1 MMGGRGGGPT
11 SNFTA
16 DGKRIKANKSVI
28 KPLVKLMVPHWGM
41 LLLCVVCVLLVNASD
56 LIKPYVL
63 EIAIDDFLIGRHE
76 QVGFYSLWGLA
87 AAYFLV
93 IATGS
98 VSQLFQQRIM
108 ARVCQTILDTLRRRV
123 FRHIHAMPLADMDAM
138 GSGRLLTRATNDV
151 EELNSFYTDVLVGLF
166 RDVFLLIGLTATM
179 LVMNWRLA
187 LVAFTVLPLIAVISV
202 FCRNALRRN
211 FVRMKA
217 LIGQIN
223 GFIAESLSGIRII
236 QAFNREKEK
245 YAEIFELDR
254 KYKKTTM
261 FQVLMNSF
269 LRPLMEV
276 INSLAVVFLLLFGF
290 SRVGLTV
297 GAIEV
302 GVIVAFKSY
311 IEQFFEPI
319 NDLAEKY
326 NNIQSA
332 MVSAERIFT
341 LLNDDSRLEKL
352 DAPGREEPIR
362 GTVEF
367 DHVWF
372 AYTNEDWVLR
382 DVSFRCEPGDKIAFV
397 GATGAGKT
405 TIISLLSRFYE
416 PQKGRILIDGVD
428 IREWKL
434 SALRSQIGVVL
445 QDVFLFVG
453 TIADNVRINAPI
465 SDEDVAEAL
474 RLSCAESFVNG
485 LPGGMHHV
493 VAERGATFS
502 TGERQLI
509 SFARAIAHKP
519 SILVLDEATAN
530 IDSNT
535 EALIQRS
542 IQEISAGRT
551 SIFIAHRLSTIR
563 SCDCIYAMEHG
574 RIVESGTHEELL
586 RLDGL
591 YARLYRET
599 MTAGGDKLGEA
610 DAPKPAKAAEEAP
623 AIRGPRAP
631 RDGDE

>member
-1 MMGGRGGGPT
+1 MMRGGPT
-11 SNFTA
+11 SNFTP
-16 DGKRIKANKSVI
+16 DGKRIKANKSVL
-28 KPLVKLMVPHWGM
+28 KPLMKLMQPHMWM
-41 LLLCVVCVLLVNASD
+41 LLLCVACVLLVNASD
-56 LIKPYVL
+56 LAKPYVL
-63 EIAIDDFLIGRHE
+63 EIAIDDFLIAGNA
-76 QVGFYSLWGLA
+76 QTGLYSLWGLA
-87 AAYFLV
+87 LIYFIV

-98 VSQLFQQRIM
+98 LCSLFQQRIM
-108 ARVCQTILDTLRRRV
+108 ARICQSILDDLRRRM
-123 FRHIHAMPLADMDAM
+123 FRHIHAMPLADMDKM

-179 LVMNWRLA
+179 LIMDWRLA
-187 LVAFTVLPLIAVISV
+187 LVSFTVLPLIAIISV
-202 FCRNALRRN
+202 ACRNALRKN

-269 LRPLMEV
+269 LRPVMEV
-276 INSLAVVFLLLFGF
+276 ITSLAVVLLLLFGF
-290 SRVGLTV
+290 NKVGIAV

-341 LLNDDSRLEKL
+341 LLNDDGNLEQL
-352 DAPGREEPIR
+352 DAPGRDEPIV

-372 AYTNEDWVLR
+372 AYNNEDWVLR
-382 DVSFRCEPGDKIAFV
+382 DVSFKAKPGDKIAFV

-416 PQKGRILIDGVD
+416 PQKGRILVDGVD

-434 SALRSQIGVVL
+434 GALRSQVGVVL

-453 TIADNVRINAPI
+453 SIADNVRINAPI
-465 SDEDVAEAL
+465 SDEQVAEAI
-474 RLSCAESFVNG
+474 RLSCAEDFVNS
-485 LPGGMHHV
+485 LPGGMHHM

-509 SFARAIAHKP
+509 SFARAIAHDP

-535 EALIQRS
+535 EALIQDS
-542 IQEISAGRT
+542 IQKISAGRT

-563 SCDCIYAMEHG
+563 ACDCIYAMEHG
-574 RIVESGTHEELL
+574 RIVESGNHEELL
-586 RLDGL
+586 AKGGL
-591 YARLYRET
+591 YARLCAET
-599 MTAGGDKLGEA
+599 MGE
-610 DAPKPAKAAEEAP
+610 ES
-623 AIRGPRAP
+623 
-631 RDGDE
+631 

>member
-1 MMGGRGGGPT
+1 MMRGGPT
-11 SNFTA
+11 SNFTP
-16 DGKRIKANKSVI
+16 DGKRIKANKSVL
-28 KPLVKLMVPHWGM
+28 KPLMKLMQPHMWM
-41 LLLCVVCVLLVNASD
+41 LLLCVACVLLVNASD
-56 LIKPYVL
+56 LAKPYVL
-63 EIAIDDFLIGRHE
+63 EIAIDDFLIAGNA
-76 QVGFYSLWGLA
+76 QTGLYSLWGLA
-87 AAYFLV
+87 LIYFIV

-98 VSQLFQQRIM
+98 LCSLFQQRIM
-108 ARVCQTILDTLRRRV
+108 ARICQSILDDLRRKM
-123 FRHIHAMPLADMDAM
+123 FRHIHAMPLADMDKM

-179 LVMNWRLA
+179 LIMDWRLA
-187 LVAFTVLPLIAVISV
+187 LVSFTVLPLIAIISV
-202 FCRNALRRN
+202 ACRNALRKN

-269 LRPLMEV
+269 LRPVMEV
-276 INSLAVVFLLLFGF
+276 ITSLAVVLLLLFGF
-290 SRVGLTV
+290 NKVGIAV

-341 LLNDDSRLEKL
+341 LLNDDGNLEQL
-352 DAPGREEPIR
+352 DAPGRDEPIV

-372 AYTNEDWVLR
+372 AYNNEDWVLR
-382 DVSFRCEPGDKIAFV
+382 DVSFKAKPGDKIAFV

-416 PQKGRILIDGVD
+416 PQKGRILVDGVD

-434 SALRSQIGVVL
+434 GALRSQVGVVL

-453 TIADNVRINAPI
+453 SIADNVRINAPI
-465 SDEDVAEAL
+465 SDEQVAEAI
-474 RLSCAESFVNG
+474 RLSCAEDFVNS
-485 LPGGMHHV
+485 LPGGMHHM

-509 SFARAIAHKP
+509 SFARAIAHDP

-535 EALIQRS
+535 EALIQDS
-542 IQEISAGRT
+542 IQKISAGRT

-563 SCDCIYAMEHG
+563 ACDCIYAMEHG
-574 RIVESGTHEELL
+574 RIVESGNHEELL
-586 RLDGL
+586 AKGGL
-591 YARLYRET
+591 YARLCAET
-599 MTAGGDKLGEA
+599 MGE
-610 DAPKPAKAAEEAP
+610 ES
-623 AIRGPRAP
+623 
-631 RDGDE
+631 

>member
-1 MMGGRGGGPT
+1 MMGRGAV
-11 SNFTA
+11 SNFTL
-16 DGKRIKANKSVI
+16 DGKRIRPGRGAI
-28 KPLVKLMVPHWGM
+28 RPLVGLMKPHIAM
-41 LLLCVVCVLLVNASD
+41 LLVTVLCVLLVNIAD
-56 LIKPYVL
+56 LAKPYIMK
-63 EIAIDDFLIGRHE
+63 IAIDDFLIGGAQE
-76 QVGFYSLWGLA
+76 VGFYSLWGIALG
-87 AAYFLV
+87 YFLV
-93 IATGS
+93 IVTGA

-108 ARVCQTILDTLRRRV
+108 ARICQSILDELRRRV
-123 FRHIHAMPLADMDAM
+123 FRHVHAMKLQDMDAM

-151 EELNSFYTDVLVGLF
+151 EELNSFYTDVLIGLF
-166 RDVFLLIGLTATM
+166 RDVFLLAGLAVTM

-187 LVAFTVLPLIAVISV
+187 LVAFTVVPLIVLISV
-202 FCRNALRRN
+202 FCRNALRKN

-217 LIGQIN
+217 LTGRIN

-245 YAEIFELDR
+245 YEELVELDR
-254 KYKKTTM
+254 QYKKTGM

-269 LRPLMEV
+269 MRPMMEV
-276 INSLAVVFLLLFGF
+276 INSLAVVFLLLYGF
-290 SRVGLTV
+290 RHVGIAV

-332 MVSAERIFT
+332 MVSAERIFS
-341 LLNDDSRLEKL
+341 LLDDDQNLEEP
-352 DAPGREEPIR
+352 DGDGYAAPIR

-372 AYTNEDWVLR
+372 AYVEDKWVLK
-382 DVSFRCEPGDKIAFV
+382 DVSFKCDIGDRIAFV
-397 GATGAGKT
+397 GSTGAGKT

-428 IREWKL
+428 IRDWQL
-434 SALRSQIGVVL
+434 GSLRSQIGVVL

-453 TIADNVRINAPI
+453 SIADNVRINAPI
-465 SDEDVAEAL
+465 DDEKVAEAL
-474 RLSCAESFVNG
+474 RLSCAEKFVKS
-485 LPGGMHHV
+485 LPDGMHHM

-509 SFARAIAHKP
+509 SFARAIAHDP
-519 SILVLDEATAN
+519 AILVLDEATAN

-535 EALIQRS
+535 ESLIQRS
-542 IQEISAGRT
+542 IQEISTGRT
-551 SIFIAHRLSTIR
+551 SIFVAHRLSTIR
-563 SCDCIYAMEHG
+563 SCDRIYAMEHG

-586 RLDGL
+586 ALGGL
-591 YARLYRET
+591 YARLCAET
-599 MTAGGDKLGEA
+599 GAEGSVGSAEKDPDEPTHEILTE
-610 DAPKPAKAAEEAP
+610 APKGRQNQGSGGTEE
-623 AIRGPRAP
+623 
-631 RDGDE
+631 

>member
-1 MMGGRGGGPT
+1 MMRGGPT
-11 SNFTA
+11 SNFTP
-16 DGKRIKANKSVI
+16 DGKRIKANKSVL
-28 KPLVKLMVPHWGM
+28 KPLMKLMQPHIVM
-41 LLLCVVCVLLVNASD
+41 LLLCVGCVFLVNLSD
-56 LIKPYVL
+56 LAKPYVM
-63 EIAIDDFLIGRHE
+63 EIAIDDFLIAKNVQNGL
-76 QVGFYSLWGLA
+76 YSLWGLA
-87 AAYFLV
+87 ALYFIV

-98 VSQLFQQRIM
+98 LSSLFQQRIM
-108 ARVCQTILDTLRRRV
+108 ARICQQILDELRRRV
-123 FRHIHAMPLADMDAM
+123 FRHIHAMPLAEMDKM

-166 RDVFLLIGLTATM
+166 RDVFLLIGLAATM
-179 LVMNWRLA
+179 LIMNWQLA
-187 LVAFTVLPLIAVISV
+187 LVAFTVLPLIVLLSV
-202 FCRNALRRN
+202 FCKNALRKN

-261 FQVLMNSF
+261 FQVLMHSF

-276 INSLAVVFLLLFGF
+276 INSLAVVLLLLFGF
-290 SRVGLTV
+290 QKVGLEF

-332 MVSAERIFT
+332 MVSADRIFT
-341 LLNDDSRLEKL
+341 LLENDSNLEQL
-352 DAPGREEPIR
+352 NAPGREEPII
-362 GTVEF
+362 GAVEF

-372 AYTNEDWVLR
+372 AYTDEDWVLK
-382 DVSFRCEPGDKIAFV
+382 DVCFKANPGDRIAFV

-416 PQKGRILIDGVD
+416 PQKGRILIDGID
-428 IREWKL
+428 IRDWKL
-434 SALRSQIGVVL
+434 GSLRSQIGVVL

-453 TIADNVRINAPI
+453 SIADNVRINAPI
-465 SDEDVAEAL
+465 SDEEVAKAL
-474 RLSCAESFVNG
+474 RLARAEDFVSG
-485 LPGGMHHV
+485 LPGGMHHM

-509 SFARAIAHKP
+509 SFARAIAHNP

-535 EALIQRS
+535 EALIQKS
-542 IQEISAGRT
+542 IQEISTGRT

-563 SCDCIYAMEHG
+563 SCDCIYTMEHG
-574 RIVESGTHEELL
+574 CIVESGNHEELL
-586 RLDGL
+586 AKNGL
-591 YARLYRET
+591 YARLCAET
-599 MTAGGDKLGEA
+599 LGE
-610 DAPKPAKAAEEAP
+610 ENE
-623 AIRGPRAP
+623 
-631 RDGDE
+631 

>member
-1 MMGGRGGGPT
+1 
-11 SNFTA
+11 
-16 DGKRIKANKSVI
+16 
-28 KPLVKLMVPHWGM
+28 
-41 LLLCVVCVLLVNASD
+41 
-56 LIKPYVL
+56 
-63 EIAIDDFLIGRHE
+63 
-76 QVGFYSLWGLA
+76 
-87 AAYFLV
+87 
-93 IATGS
+93 
-98 VSQLFQQRIM
+98 
-108 ARVCQTILDTLRRRV
+108 
-123 FRHIHAMPLADMDAM
+123 MDKM

-179 LVMNWRLA
+179 LIMDWRLA
-187 LVAFTVLPLIAVISV
+187 LVSFTVLPLIAIISV
-202 FCRNALRRN
+202 ACRNALRKN

-269 LRPLMEV
+269 LRPVMEV
-276 INSLAVVFLLLFGF
+276 ITSLAVVLLLLFGF
-290 SRVGLTV
+290 NKVGIAV

-341 LLNDDSRLEKL
+341 LLNDDGNLEQL
-352 DAPGREEPIR
+352 DAPGRDESIV

-372 AYTNEDWVLR
+372 AYNNEDWVLR
-382 DVSFRCEPGDKIAFV
+382 DVSFKAKPGNKIAFV

-416 PQKGRILIDGVD
+416 PQKGRILVDGVD
-428 IREWKL
+428 IPEWKL
-434 SALRSQIGVVL
+434 GALRSQVGVVL

-453 TIADNVRINAPI
+453 SIADNVRINAPI
-465 SDEDVAEAL
+465 SDEQVAEAI
-474 RLSCAESFVNG
+474 RLSCAEDFVSS
-485 LPGGMHHV
+485 LPGGMHHM

-509 SFARAIAHKP
+509 SFARAIAHDP

-535 EALIQRS
+535 EALIQDS
-542 IQEISAGRT
+542 IQKISAGRT

-563 SCDCIYAMEHG
+563 ACDCIYAMEHG
-574 RIVESGTHEELL
+574 RIVESGNHEELL
-586 RLDGL
+586 AKGGL
-591 YARLYRET
+591 YARLCAET
-599 MTAGGDKLGEA
+599 MGE
-610 DAPKPAKAAEEAP
+610 ES
-623 AIRGPRAP
+623 
-631 RDGDE
+631 

>member
-1 MMGGRGGGPT
+1 MMRGGPT
-11 SNFTA
+11 SNFTP

-28 KPLVKLMVPHWGM
+28 KPLMKLMQPHIWM
-41 LLLCVVCVLLVNASD
+41 LLVCVACVLLVNASD
-56 LIKPYVL
+56 LAKPYVL
-63 EIAIDDFLIGRHE
+63 EIAIDDFLIAGNA
-76 QVGFYSLWGLA
+76 QTGLYSLWGLA
-87 AAYFLV
+87 LIYFIV

-98 VSQLFQQRIM
+98 LSSLFQQRIM
-108 ARVCQTILDTLRRRV
+108 ARICQSILDDLRRRM
-123 FRHIHAMPLADMDAM
+123 FRHIHAMPLADMDKM

-179 LVMNWRLA
+179 LIMDWRLA
-187 LVAFTVLPLIAVISV
+187 LVSFTVLPLIAIISV
-202 FCRNALRRN
+202 ACRNALRRN

-276 INSLAVVFLLLFGF
+276 ITSLAVVLLLLFGF
-290 SRVGLTV
+290 NKVGIAV

-341 LLNDDSRLEKL
+341 LLDDDSHLEQL
-352 DAPGREEPIR
+352 DAPGHDEPIV

-372 AYTNEDWVLR
+372 AYTDEDWVLR
-382 DVSFRCEPGDKIAFV
+382 DVSFKAKPGDKIAFV

-416 PQKGRILIDGVD
+416 PQKGRILVDGVD

-434 SALRSQIGVVL
+434 GALRSQVGVVL

-453 TIADNVRINAPI
+453 SIADNVRINAPI
-465 SDEDVAEAL
+465 SDEQVAEAI
-474 RLSCAESFVNG
+474 RLSCAEEFVNG
-485 LPGGMHHV
+485 LPGGMHHM

-509 SFARAIAHKP
+509 SFARAIAHDP
-519 SILVLDEATAN
+519 AILVLDEATAN

-535 EALIQRS
+535 EALIQDS
-542 IQEISAGRT
+542 IQKISAGRT

-563 SCDCIYAMEHG
+563 SCDCIYAMERG
-574 RIVESGTHEELL
+574 RIVEAGNHEQLL
-586 RLDGL
+586 SKGGL
-591 YARLYRET
+591 YARLCAET
-599 MTAGGDKLGEA
+599 MGE
-610 DAPKPAKAAEEAP
+610 DA
-623 AIRGPRAP
+623 
-631 RDGDE
+631 

>member
-1 MMGGRGGGPT
+1 MMRGGHS
-11 SNFTA
+11 SNFTP
-16 DGKRIKANKSVI
+16 DGKRIKANKSVL
-28 KPLVKLMVPHWGM
+28 KPLLKLMQPHLWM
-41 LLLCVVCVLLVNASD
+41 LALTILCVLLVNLSD
-56 LIKPYVL
+56 LAKPYVM
-63 EIAIDDFLIGRHE
+63 EIAIDDFLIAKNAQSGL
-76 QVGFYSLWGLA
+76 YSLTGLGIL
-87 AAYFLV
+87 YFIV
-93 IATGS
+93 IAIGS
-98 VSQLFQQRIM
+98 FSALFQQRIL
-108 ARVCQTILDTLRRRV
+108 ARICQKILDDLRRKV
-123 FRHIHAMPLADMDAM
+123 FKHIHAMPLSEMDKM

-166 RDVFLLIGLTATM
+166 RDVFLLIGLAATM
-179 LVMNWRLA
+179 LIMNWQLA
-187 LVAFTVLPLIAVISV
+187 LIAFTVLPLIVVISV
-202 FCRNALRRN
+202 FSKNALRKN

-276 INSLAVVFLLLFGF
+276 VNSLAVVLLLLFGF
-290 SRVGLTV
+290 SKVGLEI

-341 LLNDDSRLEKL
+341 LLDNDKNLEEL
-352 DAPGREEPIR
+352 EAPGHEEPIV

-367 DHVWF
+367 ENVWF
-372 AYTNEDWVLR
+372 AYNSEDWVLK
-382 DVSFRCEPGDKIAFV
+382 DVSFKAKPGDKIAFV

-428 IREWKL
+428 IRDWQL
-434 SALRSQIGVVL
+434 GALRSQIGVVL

-453 TIADNVRINAPI
+453 SIADNVRINAPI
-465 SDEDVAEAL
+465 SDEEVEKAL
-474 RLSCAESFVNG
+474 KLSCAEEFVNG
-485 LPGGMHHV
+485 LPGGMHHM

-509 SFARAIAHKP
+509 SFARAIAHNP

-535 EALIQRS
+535 EALIQKS
-542 IQEISAGRT
+542 IQEISTGRT

-563 SCDCIYAMEHG
+563 ACDCIYAMERG
-574 RIVESGTHEELL
+574 RIVEYGTHDELIAK
-586 RLDGL
+586 DGL
-591 YARLYRET
+591 YA
-599 MTAGGDKLGEA
+599 KLCAQGMAEGE
-610 DAPKPAKAAEEAP
+610 
-623 AIRGPRAP
+623 G
-631 RDGDE
+631 

>member
-16 DGKRIKANKSVI
+16 DGKRIKANTRVI
-28 KPLVKLMVPHWGM
+28 VPLMKLMKPHIGM
-41 LLLCVVCVLLVNASD
+41 LLLCVACVLLVNAAD
-56 LIKPYVL
+56 LVKPYVMK
-63 EIAIDDFLIGRHE
+63 IGIDDFLVAKKA
-76 QVGFYSLWGLA
+76 QVGLYSLAGLA

-98 VSQLFQQRIM
+98 VCSLFQQRIM
-108 ARVCQTILDTLRRRV
+108 ARVCQTILDGLRRKL
-123 FRHIHAMPLADMDAM
+123 FRHIHAMKLSDMDKM
-138 GSGRLLTRATNDV
+138 GSGRLLTRSTNDV

-166 RDVFLLIGLTATM
+166 RDVFLLIGLTGTM
-179 LVMNWRLA
+179 LMMNWRLA

-202 FCRNALRRN
+202 VCRNALRRN

-254 KYKKTTM
+254 KYKRTTM

-276 INSLAVVFLLLFGF
+276 ISSLAVVFLLLFGF
-290 SRVGLTV
+290 SRMGIAV

-341 LLNDDSRLEKL
+341 LLNDDSNLE
-352 DAPGREEPIR
+352 DPTAPGYDSKIA

-372 AYTNEDWVLR
+372 AYEGEDWVLR
-382 DVSFRCEPGDKIAFV
+382 DVSFTAKPGDKIAFV

-416 PQKGRILIDGVD
+416 PQKGVIRVDGVD
-428 IREWKL
+428 IREWKIT
-434 SALRSQIGVVL
+434 SLRSQIGVVL

-453 TIADNVRINAPI
+453 SIADNVRINAPI
-465 SDEDVAEAL
+465 DDEKVAEAL
-474 RLSCAESFVNG
+474 RLSCAEEFVGG
-485 LPGGMHHV
+485 LSGGMHHL

-509 SFARAIAHKP
+509 SFARAIAHDP

-535 EALIQRS
+535 EALIQKS
-542 IQEISAGRT
+542 IQEISTGRT

-563 SCDCIYAMEHG
+563 ACDCIYAMEHG
-574 RIVESGTHEELL
+574 KIIESGTHDELL
-586 RLDGL
+586 QKNGL
-591 YARLYRET
+591 YSRLYNET
-599 MTAGGDKLGEA
+599 MGSGKLGSA
-610 DAPKPAKAAEEAP
+610 DAPAPREPELPPEKPAHGGMREVE
-623 AIRGPRAP
+623 
-631 RDGDE
+631 D

>member
-1 MMGGRGGGPT
+1 MMRGGPT
-11 SNFTA
+11 SNFTP
-16 DGKRIKANKSVI
+16 DGKRIKANKSVL
-28 KPLVKLMVPHWGM
+28 KPLMKLMQPHMWM
-41 LLLCVVCVLLVNASD
+41 LLLCVACVLLVNASD
-56 LIKPYVL
+56 LAKPYVL
-63 EIAIDDFLIGRHE
+63 EIAIDDFLIAGNA
-76 QVGFYSLWGLA
+76 QTGLYSLWGLA
-87 AAYFLV
+87 LIYFIV

-98 VSQLFQQRIM
+98 LSSLFQQRIM
-108 ARVCQTILDTLRRRV
+108 ARICQSILDDLRRKI
-123 FRHIHAMPLADMDAM
+123 FRHIHAMPLADMDKM

-179 LVMNWRLA
+179 LIMDWRLA
-187 LVAFTVLPLIAVISV
+187 LVSFTVLPLIAIISV
-202 FCRNALRRN
+202 ACRNALRKN

-269 LRPLMEV
+269 LRPVMEV
-276 INSLAVVFLLLFGF
+276 ITSLAVVLLLLFGF
-290 SRVGLTV
+290 NKVGIAV

-341 LLNDDSRLEKL
+341 LLNDDGNLEQL
-352 DAPGREEPIR
+352 DAPGKDEPIV

-372 AYTNEDWVLR
+372 AYNNEDWVLR
-382 DVSFRCEPGDKIAFV
+382 DVSFKAKPGDKIAFV

-416 PQKGRILIDGVD
+416 PQKGRILVDGVD

-434 SALRSQIGVVL
+434 GALRSQVGVVL

-453 TIADNVRINAPI
+453 SIADNVRINAPI
-465 SDEDVAEAL
+465 SDEQVAEAI
-474 RLSCAESFVNG
+474 RLSCAEDFVNS
-485 LPGGMHHV
+485 LPGGMHHM

-509 SFARAIAHKP
+509 SFARAIAHDP

-535 EALIQRS
+535 EALIQDS
-542 IQEISAGRT
+542 IQKISAGRT

-563 SCDCIYAMEHG
+563 ACDCIYAMEHG
-574 RIVESGTHEELL
+574 RIVESGNHEELL
-586 RLDGL
+586 AKGGL
-591 YARLYRET
+591 YARLCAET
-599 MTAGGDKLGEA
+599 MG
-610 DAPKPAKAAEEAP
+610 EEA
-623 AIRGPRAP
+623 
-631 RDGDE
+631 

>member
-1 MMGGRGGGPT
+1 MMRGHI
-11 SNFTA
+11 SNYTA
-16 DGKRIKANKSVI
+16 DGKRIKANKGVL
-28 KPLVKLMVPHWGM
+28 KPLVKLMKPHMAM
-41 LLLCVVCVLLVNASD
+41 LMLCVLCVLLVNLSD
-56 LIKPYVL
+56 LAKPYVL
-63 EIAIDDFLIGRHE
+63 EIAIDDFLIGKNV
-76 QVGFYSLWGLA
+76 QTGLYSLAGLA
-87 AAYFLV
+87 SLYFII

-98 VSQLFQQRIM
+98 LSSLFQQRIL
-108 ARVCQTILDTLRRRV
+108 ARICQRILDDLRRRV
-123 FRHIHAMPLADMDAM
+123 FRHIHAMPLSDMDKM

-151 EELNSFYTDVLVGLF
+151 EELNSFYTDILVGLF
-166 RDVFLLIGLTATM
+166 RDVFLLIGLTITM
-179 LVMNWRLA
+179 LMMNWQLA
-187 LVAFTVLPLIAVISV
+187 LVAFTVLPLIVLISV
-202 FCRNALRRN
+202 ACKKALRKN

-276 INSLAVVFLLLFGF
+276 ITSLAVMLLLLFGF
-290 SRVGLTV
+290 KRVGIEV

-341 LLNDDSRLEKL
+341 LLDDDGHLEKL
-352 DAPGREEPIR
+352 NAPGREEPIK

-367 DHVWF
+367 ENVWF
-372 AYTNEDWVLR
+372 AYNNEDWVLR
-382 DVSFRCEPGDKIAFV
+382 DVSFKAKPGDKIAFV

-428 IREWKL
+428 IRDWKL
-434 SALRSQIGVVL
+434 GALRSQIGVVL

-453 TIADNVRINAPI
+453 SIADNVRIHAPI
-465 SDEDVAEAL
+465 SDEEVAEAI
-474 RLSCAESFVNG
+474 RLSCAEDFVNS
-485 LPGGMHHV
+485 LPGGMHHM

-509 SFARAIAHKP
+509 SFARAIAHDP
-519 SILVLDEATAN
+519 AILVLDEATAN

-535 EALIQRS
+535 EALIQNS
-542 IQEISAGRT
+542 IQKISDGRT

-563 SCDCIYAMEHG
+563 ACDCIYAMENG
-574 RIVESGTHEELL
+574 RIVEAGSHEELL
-586 RLDGL
+586 AKGGL
-591 YARLYRET
+591 YARLCAET
-599 MTAGGDKLGEA
+599 MGEQS
-610 DAPKPAKAAEEAP
+610 
-623 AIRGPRAP
+623 
-631 RDGDE
+631 

>member
-1 MMGGRGGGPT
+1 MMRGGPT
-11 SNFTA
+11 SNYTA
-16 DGKRIKANKSVI
+16 DGKRIKANKSVL
-28 KPLVKLMVPHWGM
+28 KPLMKLMKPHAWM
-41 LLLCVVCVLLVNASD
+41 LLLCVLCVLLVNTSD
-56 LIKPYVL
+56 LAKPYVL
-63 EIAIDDFLIGRHE
+63 EIAIDDFLIAGNA
-76 QVGFYSLWGLA
+76 QIGLYSLWGLA
-87 AAYFLV
+87 LIYFIV

-98 VSQLFQQRIM
+98 LCSLFQQRIM
-108 ARVCQTILDTLRRRV
+108 ARICQRILDDLRRKV
-123 FRHIHAMPLADMDAM
+123 FRHIHAMPLSDMDKM

-179 LVMNWRLA
+179 LIMDWRLA
-187 LVAFTVLPLIAVISV
+187 LVSFTVLPLIAIISV
-202 FCRNALRRN
+202 ACRNALRKN

-269 LRPLMEV
+269 LRPVMEV
-276 INSLAVVFLLLFGF
+276 ITSLAVVLLLLYGF
-290 SRVGLTV
+290 NKVGIAV

-341 LLNDDSRLEKL
+341 LLDDDSHLEQL
-352 DAPGREEPIR
+352 DAPGREEPIV

-382 DVSFRCEPGDKIAFV
+382 DVSFKANPGDKIAFV

-416 PQKGRILIDGVD
+416 PQKGRILVDGVD

-434 SALRSQIGVVL
+434 GALRSQVGVVL

-453 TIADNVRINAPI
+453 SIADNVRINAPI
-465 SDEDVAEAL
+465 SDEQVAEAI
-474 RLSCAESFVNG
+474 RLSCAEDFVNS
-485 LPGGMHHV
+485 LPGGMHHM

-509 SFARAIAHKP
+509 SFARAIAHDP

-535 EALIQRS
+535 EALIQDS
-542 IQEISAGRT
+542 IQKISAGRT

-563 SCDCIYAMEHG
+563 ACDCIYAMENG
-574 RIVESGTHEELL
+574 YIVEAGNHEELL
-586 RLDGL
+586 AKGGL
-591 YARLYRET
+591 YARLCNEN
-599 MTAGGDKLGEA
+599 MGEA
-610 DAPKPAKAAEEAP
+610 E
-623 AIRGPRAP
+623 
-631 RDGDE
+631 

>member
-1 MMGGRGGGPT
+1 MMRGGPT
-11 SNFTA
+11 SNFTP
-16 DGKRIKANKSVI
+16 DGKRIKANKGVL
-28 KPLVKLMVPHWGM
+28 KPLCKLMVPHLWM
-41 LLLCVVCVLLVNASD
+41 LALCVLCVLLVNAAD
-56 LIKPYVL
+56 LAKPYVM
-63 EIAIDDFLIGRHE
+63 EIAIDDFLIGKNA
-76 QVGFYSLWGLA
+76 QSGIYSLWGLA
-87 AAYFLV
+87 AIYFIV

-98 VSQLFQQRIM
+98 LSSLFQQRLM
-108 ARVCQTILDTLRRRV
+108 ARICQKILDDLRRRM
-123 FRHIHAMPLADMDAM
+123 FRHIHAMPLAEMDKM
-138 GSGRLLTRATNDV
+138 GSGRLLTRSTNDV
-151 EELNSFYTDVLVGLF
+151 EELNSFYTDILVGLF

-179 LVMNWRLA
+179 LVMNWQLA
-187 LVAFTVLPLIAVISV
+187 LVAFTVLPLIIIISV
-202 FCRNALRRN
+202 ACKNALRKN

-217 LIGQIN
+217 LIGRIN

-254 KYKKTTM
+254 QYKKTTM

-276 INSLAVVFLLLFGF
+276 VSSLAVVLLLLFGF
-290 SRVGLTV
+290 SKVGLEF

-341 LLNDDSRLEKL
+341 LLDDDSKLEKL
-352 DAPGREEPIR
+352 DAPGYEEPII

-367 DHVWF
+367 EDVWF

-382 DVSFRCEPGDKIAFV
+382 GVSFKAKPGDKIAFV

-434 SALRSQIGVVL
+434 GALRSQIGVVL

-453 TIADNVRINAPI
+453 SIADNVRINAPI
-465 SDEDVAEAL
+465 DDEQVAEAI
-474 RLSCAESFVNG
+474 RLSCAEDFVNN
-485 LPGGMHHV
+485 LPGGMHHM

-509 SFARAIAHKP
+509 SFARAIAHDP

-535 EALIQRS
+535 EALIQNS
-542 IQEISAGRT
+542 IQKISQGRT

-563 SCDCIYAMEHG
+563 ACDCIYAMENG
-574 RIVESGTHEELL
+574 RIVEAGNHDELIAL
-586 RLDGL
+586 GGL
-591 YARLYRET
+591 YARLCAET
-599 MTAGGDKLGEA
+599 MGE
-610 DAPKPAKAAEEAP
+610 DA
-623 AIRGPRAP
+623 
-631 RDGDE
+631 

>member
-1 MMGGRGGGPT
+1 MMRGGPT
-11 SNFTA
+11 SNFTP
-16 DGKRIKANKSVI
+16 DGKRIKANKSVL
-28 KPLVKLMVPHWGM
+28 KPLMKLMQPHMWM
-41 LLLCVVCVLLVNASD
+41 LLLCVACVLLVNASD
-56 LIKPYVL
+56 LAKPYVL
-63 EIAIDDFLIGRHE
+63 EIAIDDFLIAGNA
-76 QVGFYSLWGLA
+76 QTGLYSLWGLA
-87 AAYFLV
+87 LIYFIV

-98 VSQLFQQRIM
+98 LCSLFQQRIM
-108 ARVCQTILDTLRRRV
+108 ARICQSILDDLRRKM
-123 FRHIHAMPLADMDAM
+123 FRHIHAMPLADMDKM

-179 LVMNWRLA
+179 LIMDWRLA
-187 LVAFTVLPLIAVISV
+187 LVSFTVLPLIAIISV
-202 FCRNALRRN
+202 ACRNALRKN

-269 LRPLMEV
+269 LRPVMEV
-276 INSLAVVFLLLFGF
+276 ITSLAVVLLLLFGF
-290 SRVGLTV
+290 NKVGIAV

-341 LLNDDSRLEKL
+341 LLNDDGNLEQL
-352 DAPGREEPIR
+352 DAPGRDESIV

-372 AYTNEDWVLR
+372 AYNNEDWVLR
-382 DVSFRCEPGDKIAFV
+382 DVSFKAKPGNKIAFV

-416 PQKGRILIDGVD
+416 PQKGRILVDGVD

-434 SALRSQIGVVL
+434 GALRSQVGVVL

-453 TIADNVRINAPI
+453 SIADNVRINAPI
-465 SDEDVAEAL
+465 SDEQVAEAI
-474 RLSCAESFVNG
+474 RLSCAEDFVSS
-485 LPGGMHHV
+485 LPGGMHHM

-509 SFARAIAHKP
+509 SFARAIAHDP

-535 EALIQRS
+535 EALIQDS
-542 IQEISAGRT
+542 IQKISAGRT

-563 SCDCIYAMEHG
+563 ACDCIYAMEHG
-574 RIVESGTHEELL
+574 RIVESGNHEELL
-586 RLDGL
+586 AKGGL
-591 YARLYRET
+591 YARLCAET
-599 MTAGGDKLGEA
+599 MGE
-610 DAPKPAKAAEEAP
+610 ES
-623 AIRGPRAP
+623 
-631 RDGDE
+631 